1 MSFQIVLKCTKVRQK
16 KCNLDFS
23 VELNV
28 ILQPLK
34 LFTIAAPIYPFL
46 VHCVIWHQN
55 CKSSEWWCSIE
66 FRFQFSSRVIL
77 WSTSTIYSIIW
88 SVKKRGVGAKIGA
101 VFFFC
106 FPTSSFHTAFKICNI
121 IIIKYY
127 AQVYTTFVCVWTDI
141 YPFCKSSGTGNICT
155 SKNGWAGH
163 SSSCLFIT
171 ITNCASAG
179 QFLAS
184 S

>member
-34 LFTIAAPIYPFL
+34 LFSIAAPIFPFL

-88 SVKKRGVGAKIGA
+88 SVKRGVGAKIGA
-101 VFFFC
+101 FFFC

-121 IIIKYY
+121 IIKYY
-127 AQVYTTFVCVWTDI
+127 AQVYIFVCERTFTHFVNHRAWAI
-141 YPFCKSSGTGNICT
+141 YVQAKTG
-155 SKNGWAGH
+155 
-163 SSSCLFIT
+163 
-171 ITNCASAG
+171 G
-179 QFLAS
+179 QGILVVAYS
-184 S
+184 LQ